1 VYQRSQNG
9 TSDRISIGVM
19 VAHHR
24 KKKVKQSRRGAC
36 MLCHMDKNSHNRTAD
51 RMKEKRISFLIED
64 RAYND

>member
-1 VYQRSQNG
+1 
-9 TSDRISIGVM
+9 M
-19 VAHHR
+19 AHHR